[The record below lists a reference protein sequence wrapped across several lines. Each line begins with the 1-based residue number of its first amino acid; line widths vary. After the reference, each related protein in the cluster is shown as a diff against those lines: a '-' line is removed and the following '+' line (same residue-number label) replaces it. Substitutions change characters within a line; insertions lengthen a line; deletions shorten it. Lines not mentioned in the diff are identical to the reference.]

1 MFSRVIIFKRKNIV
15 YDSYNKLGN
24 IYTDKLKNNVNTK

>member
-1 MFSRVIIFKRKNIV
+1 MFSRVIIRKNIV

-24 IYTDKLKNNVNTK
+24 IYTNKLKNNVNTK